1 MTPMAQITPMAQTA
15 QADNLDT
22 RMINRI
28 EGILESIEEASAL
41 VVVGEIAYGVAVPAA
56 DIPELYSRIGQ
67 RVAFHTLHYLESQG
81 QGSSFWPKLIG
92 FRTASDRS
100 FFELITTVK
109 GIGVRR
115 ALRALTIPFARVAE
129 AIVMKDLALLMS
141 LPEIGRKT
149 AETMVLELRDK
160 MDVYAKP
167 ALKTAGAGK
176 PAAANQSAARR
187 QGLVAANGASN
198 GADRSQNEAA
208 LTAATVMDAMNVLV
222 QLGESRI
229 DARALIDLAIE
240 REPELN
246 SANTLV
252 AAALAAKGLAR

>member
-1 MTPMAQITPMAQTA
+1 
-15 QADNLDT
+15 
-22 RMINRI
+22 MINRI
-28 EGILESIEEASAL
+28 EGILESLEETAAL
-41 VVVGEIAYGVAVPAA
+41 VVVGEIAYEIAVPAA
-56 DIPELYSRIGQ
+56 DIPELYSRIGS
-67 RVAFHTLHYLESQG
+67 RMTFHTLHYLESQG

-92 FRTASDRS
+92 FQSSKDRA

-160 MDVYAKP
+160 MDSYAKDASTSATSKSPTRKSEPKSAVGSP
-167 ALKTAGAGK
+167 ANATGALN
-176 PAAANQSAARR
+176 ASAM
-187 QGLVAANGASN
+187 
-198 GADRSQNEAA
+198 
-208 LTAATVMDAMNVLV
+208 MDAMNVLV

-229 DARALIDLAIE
+229 DARALIDLALE
-240 REPELN
+240 REPDLTT
-246 SANTLV
+246 ANTLV
-252 AAALAAKGLAR
+252 SAALASKGMTR

>member
-1 MTPMAQITPMAQTA
+1 
-15 QADNLDT
+15 
-22 RMINRI
+22 MINRI
-28 EGILESIEEASAL
+28 EGILESVEETAAL
-41 VVVGEIAYGVAVPAA
+41 VVVGEIAYEIAVPAA
-56 DIPELYSRIGQ
+56 DIPELYSRIGS
-67 RVAFHTLHYLESQG
+67 RMTFHTLHYLESQG

-92 FRTASDRS
+92 FQSSKDRA

-160 MDVYAKP
+160 MDSYAKAASTSATSKSATRKGEAKSVVASP
-167 ALKTAGAGK
+167 ANATGALN
-176 PAAANQSAARR
+176 ASAM
-187 QGLVAANGASN
+187 
-198 GADRSQNEAA
+198 
-208 LTAATVMDAMNVLV
+208 MDAMNVLV

-229 DARALIDLAIE
+229 DARALIDLALE
-240 REPELN
+240 REPDLTT
-246 SANTLV
+246 ANTLV
-252 AAALAAKGLAR
+252 SAALASKGMTR

>member
-1 MTPMAQITPMAQTA
+1 
-15 QADNLDT
+15 
-22 RMINRI
+22 MINRL
-28 EGILESIEEASAL
+28 EGILESLEETAAL
-41 VVVGEIAYGVAVPAA
+41 VVVGEIAYEIAVPAA
-56 DIPELYSRIGQ
+56 DIPELYSRIGS
-67 RVAFHTLHYLESQG
+67 RMTFHTLHYLESQG

-92 FRTASDRS
+92 FQSSKDRA

-160 MDVYAKP
+160 MDSYAKAASTSATSKSATRKGEPKSVVASP
-167 ALKTAGAGK
+167 ANATGALN
-176 PAAANQSAARR
+176 ASAM
-187 QGLVAANGASN
+187 
-198 GADRSQNEAA
+198 
-208 LTAATVMDAMNVLV
+208 MDAMNVLV

-229 DARALIDLAIE
+229 DARALIDLALE
-240 REPELN
+240 REPDLTT
-246 SANTLV
+246 ANTLV
-252 AAALAAKGLAR
+252 SAALASKGMTR

>member
-1 MTPMAQITPMAQTA
+1 
-15 QADNLDT
+15 
-22 RMINRI
+22 MINRI
-28 EGILESIEEASAL
+28 EGILESLEETAAL
-41 VVVGEIAYGVAVPAA
+41 VVVGEIAYEIAVPAA
-56 DIPELYSRIGQ
+56 DIPELYSRIGS
-67 RVAFHTLHYLESQG
+67 RMTFHTLHYLESQG

-92 FRTASDRS
+92 FQSSKDRA

-160 MDVYAKP
+160 MDSYANAASTSATSKSAMRKGEPKSVVASP
-167 ALKTAGAGK
+167 ANATGGLNA
-176 PAAANQSAARR
+176 SAM
-187 QGLVAANGASN
+187 
-198 GADRSQNEAA
+198 
-208 LTAATVMDAMNVLV
+208 MDAMNVLV

-229 DARALIDLAIE
+229 DARALIDLALE
-240 REPELN
+240 REPDLTT
-246 SANTLV
+246 ANTLV
-252 AAALAAKGLAR
+252 SAALASKGMTR